1 MRNRGGRKEE
11 GRRKQRER
19 EEERRRKDEDGMGT
33 EWRRNRRGRE
43 LEGQV
48 ARRSE

>member
-19 EEERRRKDEDGMGT
+19 EEERGRKDKDGMGT
-33 EWRRNRRGRE
+33 EWRRNGGGSE
-43 LEGQV
+43 LQGKV
-48 ARRSE
+48 VRRSE